1 MLVKFNVEILN
12 SKRVGDILIVSKW
25 LYGFLH
31 YGYIFWEVPTFKVIH
46 SKENSFVHLKLSISE
61 FTIINIIV

>member
-31 YGYIFWEVPTFKVIH
+31 YGYIFWEVPTFEVIH
-46 SKENSFVHLKLSISE
+46 SKENSAVPLK
-61 FTIINIIV
+61 